1 MITIYSLKQPDDIK
15 VLFPD
20 DKELYEKILS
30 IREKTNERSKF
41 GNRVNISQYDDSNK
55 SSNFN
60 KTQLKDNIVI
70 KEIKS
75 KYKF

>member
-1 MITIYSLKQPDDIK
+1 M
-15 VLFPD
+15 
-20 DKELYEKILS
+20 
-30 IREKTNERSKF
+30 ERSKF

-75 KYKF
+75 TDKF